1 MNETNTANANSP
13 SEGGGWRK
21 ELTGKHWK
29 TLFAAFLGW
38 ALDIMDLM
46 LYSFVIVYVMK
57 DLSIDTTLAG
67 VVASGA
73 LVASAFGGIV
83 FGILADKYG
92 RIRSMTWSIILYSAA
107 TALCGFSQT
116 AIQLLIFR
124 ILVGLGMG
132 GEYASGASLVTET
145 WPAKYRARAMAF
157 VQCGFT
163 IGVWLAAVI
172 SMTIIPVWG
181 WRAVFFVGALPALMV
196 FWIRRHTPES
206 ELWQKNQQKME
217 AENKKYS
224 AAAIFRL
231 LFVGQTKNTLV
242 SLLYITF
249 IMLGYWGLTTWAPA
263 YLAMPI
269 EKGGRGLSLAKSGGV
284 VILMKMASV
293 LGYASFG
300 IIADKIGLKPAKTIF
315 ILGNAFSIPFFLAAT
330 DSTLLTIATLCTGYF
345 VAVYA
350 GFGPMMAE
358 LFPTEIRATASGA
371 LYNIARAISG
381 LAPIAIGGLAV
392 KMGLG
397 NSLYIVAAFYAI
409 SLVFL
414 FLMPPL
420 KGAELK

>member
-1 MNETNTANANSP
+1 MNETNTANAISP
-13 SEGGGWRK
+13 SGGGGWRK
-21 ELTGKHWK
+21 ELTAKHWK
-29 TLFAAFLGW
+29 TLIAAFLGW

-57 DLSIDTTLAG
+57 DLHINTTYAG
-67 VVASGA
+67 VLASGA

-83 FGILADKYG
+83 FGILADKFG
-92 RIRSMTWSIILYSAA
+92 RIRSMTWSIIMYSIA

-116 AIQLLIFR
+116 AVQLFIFR
-124 ILVGLGMG
+124 VLVGLGMG

-163 IGVWLAAVI
+163 IGVWMAAVI
-172 SMTIIPVWG
+172 SMTIIPIWG
-181 WRAVFFVGALPALMV
+181 WRAVFFVGALPAVMV

-206 ELWQKNQQKME
+206 ELWEKNQEKMK

-231 LFVGQTKNTLV
+231 LFIGQTRNTLV

-263 YLAMPI
+263 YLAMPV
-269 EKGGRGLSLAKSGGV
+269 EKGGRGLSLVQSGSV

-300 IIADKIGLKPAKTIF
+300 IIADKVGLKPAKTIF
-315 ILGNAFSIPFFLAAT
+315 ILGNALSIPLFLTAT
-330 DSTLLTIATLCTGYF
+330 DTTMLTIATLGTGYF

-381 LAPIAIGGLAV
+381 LAPVAIGGMAA

-397 NSLYIVAAFYAI
+397 ASLYIAAAFYAI

-414 FLMPPL
+414 FFMPPL